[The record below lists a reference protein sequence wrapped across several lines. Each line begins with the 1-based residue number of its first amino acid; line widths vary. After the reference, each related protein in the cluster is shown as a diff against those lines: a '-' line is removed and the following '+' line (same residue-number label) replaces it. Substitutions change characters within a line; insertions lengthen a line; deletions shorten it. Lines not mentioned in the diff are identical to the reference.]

1 MVLLR
6 VPIRIETATSQTPFR
21 NRAPI
26 RGAEIKASHHRNA
39 NEVGRAVH
47 TPSPRQAVAIDIRAK
62 FGTFHPA
69 VQFFCW
75 ITPGSFR
82 LLQGTAE

>member
-6 VPIRIETATSQTPFR
+6 VPIRIETATSHTPFR

-26 RGAEIKASHHRNA
+26 RCAEIKTSHHRNA
-39 NEVGRAVH
+39 NEVRRAAH
-47 TPSPRQAVAIDIRAK
+47 MPSLGQATASHIRAK
-62 FGTFHPA
+62 FETFHHA

-82 LLQGTAE
+82 LLQSTAE